1 MAFLSKTTGH
11 VGRPNS
17 LTSGGGQF
25 RTIGHQRNAALVN
38 LSGLTVTRNRRR
50 GCFSVLPLVTYINH
64 ATDHDVYAVVVVYI
78 AFAALAL
85 VVGYCAQVWIDER
98 ALQPALAF
106 NHVVDRRRTYG
117 SNRSRSA
124 SLGSR
129 NGDAARLKQTRP
141 GSISADASREDD
153 LGPRPTLHLVSKI
166 LSAAKNN
173 CGTAAM
179 RQRIP
184 M

>member
-98 ALQPALAF
+98 RFSLRWLLIMSLIVAVLMGLTAAALQ
-106 NHVVDRRRTYG
+106 V
-117 SNRSRSA
+117 
-124 SLGSR
+124 
-129 NGDAARLKQTRP
+129 
-141 GSISADASREDD
+141 
-153 LGPRPTLHLVSKI
+153 
-166 LSAAKNN
+166 
-173 CGTAAM
+173 
-179 RQRIP
+179 
-184 M
+184 